1 MNTGVRHQNQAS
13 YLYPEEN
20 QDYDEHDQQ
29 YDEQYMDE
37 GHYDQYEDN
46 RYHQQNPSSQRRDQ
60 YEGYSRSKSPNAGR
74 GMRQDDDDGYRGTQ
88 RSTAKDA
95 ARHTAQTRGTYN
107 DNAHHGYEQ
116 GYDENYEEPQSITEV
131 IDANRVKT
139 SKLFQKFL
147 QKENKVN
154 PNKPNPP
161 KNVKAGS
168 TSPINRKSAK
178 ETAKPKNSTPKAP
191 QYQDHVV
198 IQNQGQGQYSP
209 HNQGFAHEAQQ
220 FKDRAIPNFNEQE
233 EIYGQPQRES
243 KRINFVPFLKNFPLL
258 GPHQGDFQQ
267 GFNPNFHRAPSNEY
281 DYPQDPRSN
290 PDLDL
295 NQQSSSKLVS
305 LQNAEGYPP
314 QQNFPGFQGPPPNGA
329 FMMPPGG
336 FPYGYGMNPEMMK
349 AQQQQYQNQNS
360 PMAGEVFMLRAQ
372 LAEMSQAMQREIEAN
387 KTLDMKCTEYLGQ
400 LEKSAQNFEGTEF
413 ERI

>member
-1 MNTGVRHQNQAS
+1 MNTGVRHQNQAN
-13 YLYPEEN
+13 YLYPEEQ
-20 QDYDEHDQQ
+20 QDYDDHDQH

-37 GHYDQYEDN
+37 GQYDQYQDH
-46 RYHQQNPSSQRRDQ
+46 RYHQQNPSSQRHDQ

-95 ARHTAQTRGTYN
+95 MNQQGRHTAQSRGGYN

-168 TSPINRKSAK
+168 TSPINRKNAK
-178 ETAKPKNSTPKAP
+178 ETVKPKNSTPKAP
-191 QYQDHVV
+191 QYQDHV
-198 IQNQGQGQYSP
+198 QNQGQYSP

-220 FKDRAIPNFNEQE
+220 FKDRAIPNYNEQE
-233 EIYGQPQRES
+233 EIYGQPHRES
-243 KRINFVPFLKNFPLL
+243 KRINFDLPF
-258 GPHQGDFQQ
+258 
-267 GFNPNFHRAPSNEY
+267 
-281 DYPQDPRSN
+281 
-290 PDLDL
+290 
-295 NQQSSSKLVS
+295 
-305 LQNAEGYPP
+305 
-314 QQNFPGFQGPPPNGA
+314 
-329 FMMPPGG
+329 
-336 FPYGYGMNPEMMK
+336 
-349 AQQQQYQNQNS
+349 
-360 PMAGEVFMLRAQ
+360 
-372 LAEMSQAMQREIEAN
+372 
-387 KTLDMKCTEYLGQ
+387 
-400 LEKSAQNFEGTEF
+400 
-413 ERI
+413 